1 MLSANTLEIG
11 NLKGKKKK
19 RKNNWDVK
27 TICYEDYISYS
38 LQY

>member
-11 NLKGKKKK
+11 DLKGKKKK
-19 RKNNWDVK
+19 KTNWDVK